1 MSFSELIAVY
11 LFLGGA
17 SAGAFTLVA
26 FADVAGHVWN
36 RSRARAESTSLRSSF
51 ATIPESTRR
60 YVQTF
65 VYGTGLVSILA
76 GVLCLVADL
85 GRPEAFYYPLPLSDE
100 QPGVDRRFRLD
111 FFFRC
116 ASWSRSRML
125 CLDCLWRCEGSYLS

>member
-17 SAGAFTLVA
+17 AAGAFTLVA
-26 FADVAGHVWN
+26 LADVAGHVWN
-36 RSRARAESTSLRSSF
+36 RSRARAESMPLRSSF
-51 ATIPESTRR
+51 AAISESTRR

-85 GRPEAFYYPLPLSDE
+85 GRPEAFYYLCLLYTSPSPRDGLL
-100 QPGVDRRFRLD
+100 
-111 FFFRC
+111 
-116 ASWSRSRML
+116 SRMP
-125 CLDCLWRCEGSYLS
+125 SSA